1 MDENTNG
8 NQPTA
13 PQGPPRQVVTRSTNA
28 PEPAPD
34 STPQRPAAPAEESVG
49 PVEPTAQVGSG
60 YVPSVPLHELQA
72 AVAKVRAEVRKV
84 IIGQERMMDLL
95 MIALLSDGHVLIEG
109 APGLAKT
116 LTAKLLAK
124 AVRTNFSRIQF
135 TPDLMPSDVIGTSVF
150 DPRTTAFE
158 FRPGPIFSNIVLV
171 DEINRAPAKT
181 QAALFE
187 VMEERQITA
196 DGTTHAMGKPFMIV
210 ATQNPIEQEGTY
222 RLPEAQLDRFFFKIE
237 ISYPSVAEEAAILM
251 RYSSGS
257 EHLSTAAVQPVL
269 SPAELDKARNLAR
282 AVRCEEKLVRYIAAL
297 VDQTRNDHALMLG
310 ASPRASI
317 AILMGAKSAAAI
329 DGRDFVTP
337 EDIRFVLPHVLR
349 HRIMLTPE
357 REMEGLS
364 PDNVIERLAQKIDV
378 PR

>member
-1 MDENTNG
+1 MDENTSNG
-8 NQPTA
+8 PPA
-13 PQGPPRQVVTRSTNA
+13 GPQGAPRQVITGQGGATPPPPTDAIPGQAIGSASTA
-28 PEPAPD
+28 PTD
-34 STPQRPAAPAEESVG
+34 
-49 PVEPTAQVGSG
+49 

-72 AVAKVRAEVRKV
+72 AVGKVRAEVRKV
-84 IIGQERMMDLL
+84 IVGQERMMDLL

-124 AVRTNFSRIQF
+124 AIRTDFSRIQF

-196 DGTTHAMGKPFMIV
+196 DGKTHAMGVPFMIV

-237 ISYPSVAEEAAILM
+237 VGYPTVDEEAMILA
-251 RYSSGS
+251 RYGSGS

-269 SPAELDKARNLAR
+269 SAAELANARMLAK
-282 AVRCEEKLVRYIAAL
+282 AVRCEEKLVRYIAAI
-297 VDQTRNDHALMLG
+297 VDQTRHDHALMLG

-349 HRIMLTPE
+349 HRVMLTPE
-357 REMEGLS
+357 REMEGLT
-364 PDNVIERLAQKIDV
+364 PDAVIERLVQKIDV